1 MLRMAILSGL
11 AGLPD
16 FHVEND
22 MKTLLLQM
30 ITFVILCSTVSI
42 VQAGNDDSGTE
53 KDLDFNG
60 SDCIWIRSIRDYT
73 PLDNRT
79 LLIWGGSNRPYFVR
93 MTTTSREMD
102 TGIGIAVHS
111 RDDRLCPYGGDGLIF
126 STFDPRPVSILSITR
141 ITKEQAE
148 DILVRYG
155 KRDTG
160 EPQTPAPKEVEGAE
174 VEELG

>member
-1 MLRMAILSGL
+1 MSILSGPVGMAILRI
-11 AGLPD
+11 
-16 FHVEND
+16 EKD
-22 MKTLLLQM
+22 MKTLLIQ
-30 ITFVILCSTVSI
+30 FVMAVYLCSTVSI
-42 VQAGNDDSGTE
+42 AKAENDDSQVE

-73 PLDNRT
+73 PLDSRT
-79 LLIWGGSNRPYFVR
+79 LLIWGGSARPYFVR
-93 MTTTSREMD
+93 MSTSSREMD

-126 STFDPRPVSILSITR
+126 STFDPRPVTILSITR

-155 KRDTG
+155 KRETD
-160 EPQTPAPKEVEGAE
+160 EPQTPAPKEVDGAE